1 MRGRTFSW
9 PALVVACCAAAVS
22 ARAAEESKEA
32 KEFKSAKR
40 GIQQQLRSRKSE
52 MRVAAVHKLADYPT
66 TDAARLLVQVGLSS
80 QDQDV
85 CKAAHEVL
93 LRFRDIQEVCDYL
106 VTEVKK
112 SVNRSGADPGTVRLL
127 AVLLASKLES
137 IEQRAMDLLEL
148 AANSPKGGLLPLV
161 SLADELGDEG
171 GEINSA
177 ALVKLS
183 KSALMDRDFAL
194 RRAVVQALTRVDQID
209 AVDVLMDLI
218 YSVKG
223 EVRADILVYL
233 CGITGQQFGLDGK
246 AWHAWW
252 EANREGFTFPP
263 IAQRAAGR
271 AAAMAKTTSYYGLP
285 VYASRLVF
293 ILDTSASM
301 KGARIEAA
309 KRELI
314 KAITEL
320 PTGVYFGVL
329 VFNARVMA
337 WQNDLMLA
345 TPVNKELAAAFVR
358 LQGLALQTASYDALE
373 AAFNFDAEAIYFLT
387 DGEPYGG
394 KITKPDEIVA
404 TIGKLNRGRRM
415 TINSI
420 GIGVSQPGTVF
431 DSFLKSLAEQ
441 NYGAYKRVDQ

>member
-1 MRGRTFSW
+1 MGGRTYFW
-9 PALVVACCAAAVS
+9 QVALVVACCAAAVG
-22 ARAAEESKEA
+22 ARADESKEA
-32 KEFKSAKR
+32 KEFKNAKR
-40 GIQQQLRSRKSE
+40 GIQQQLRSRKSQT
-52 MRVAAVHKLADYPT
+52 RVAAVRKLAEYPT

-80 QDQDV
+80 QDEDV

-93 LRFRDIQEVCDYL
+93 LQFREIQEVCDYL

-112 SVNRSGADPGTVRLL
+112 SVNRGGADPGTCRLL
-127 AVLLASKLES
+127 AVLLASKLDGVEK
-137 IEQRAMDLLEL
+137 RAMDLLE
-148 AANSPKGGLLPLV
+148 AAAASPKGGVLLLV

-171 GEINSA
+171 GEINTST
-177 ALVKLS
+177 LVTLS
-183 KSALMDRDFAL
+183 KSPLMDRDFAL
-194 RRAVVQALTRVDQID
+194 RRAVVQALTRVDQIE
-209 AVDVLMDLI
+209 AVDALLDLI

-263 IAQRAAGR
+263 VAQRAAGR
-271 AAAMAKTTSYYGLP
+271 AALVAKTTSYYGLP
-285 VYASRLVF
+285 VYASRLLF

-314 KAITEL
+314 NAITNL

-329 VFNARVMA
+329 VFNSRVTA
-337 WQNDLMLA
+337 WQNDLMPA
-345 TPVNKELAAAFVR
+345 NPVNKELAAAFVR
-358 LQGLALQTASYDALE
+358 LQGLALQTASFDALE
-373 AAFNFDAEAIYFLT
+373 AAFNFDTEAVYFLT

-394 KITKPDEIVA
+394 KITKPDEIVSV
-404 TIGKLNRGRRM
+404 IGKLNRARRM
-415 TINSI
+415 TINTI
-420 GIGVSQPGTVF
+420 GIGVEQPGSVF
-431 DSFLKSLAEQ
+431 DRFLKSLAEQ
-441 NYGAYKRVDQ
+441 NYGEYKRVDQ